1 MWHSVTHRQSEEKLK
16 VEPLVGQGNLLLIAA
31 IKAERKNYPSAPASP
46 VCLRWGLG
54 LQTGRGAGRPW
65 GKKNGMQKS
74 ELSVRE
80 GRAGFPF
87 GSYPKSVGCRIFSP
101 EFKRPF
107 NAFPGNHLIPL
118 IQRSV
123 KSILSTGRKLNSN
136 ISFSARLP
144 PQWISKTD
152 YFFPA

>member
-87 GSYPKSVGCRIFSP
+87 GSYPKSVGCRISSP

-107 NAFPGNHLIPL
+107 NVFPGNHLIPL

-123 KSILSTGRKLNSN
+123 KSILSTGRKLNSS

-152 YFFPA
+152 SFFPA